1 MRFKNILVAMILAA
15 INIGCVYGQ
24 EADVPEVHKKIH
36 QIMQSMQEESHF
48 FMSVVD
54 STSNIGGEEP
64 FELFP
69 ALDLYIDWDD
79 DHVDPL
85 RDKKNPA
92 KIPDQMKIDISKFYA
107 PTVGRV
113 TSPFGWRRRRMHKGT
128 DIKVITGDTV
138 RAAFDGRV
146 RIRKYDRRGYGY
158 YYVVR
163 HSNGLETVYGHLSK
177 QIVEAG
183 DYVRAGQAL
192 GLGGNTGRSTGSHLH
207 FEMRF
212 MGIALDPADLIDFQT
227 FKPKSDIYEFEKSTA
242 QWAQNNKGK
251 SGRAGRQPRTGTGN
265 RNQRGNANVDDA
277 PVAQSKSKGS
287 GVHVIRKGDTLGK
300 VAKKYGT
307 TVNRLCKL
315 NGLKANSRLNIGQK
329 IRYR

>member
-1 MRFKNILVAMILAA
+1 MATTNIVCVLGNDDVPPVHKNI
-15 INIGCVYGQ
+15 
-24 EADVPEVHKKIH
+24 HK
-36 QIMQSMQEESHF
+36 IMQELQEESYR
-48 FMSVVD
+48 FMALVD
-54 STSNIGGEEP
+54 STSNIGGEDP

-69 ALDLYIDWDD
+69 ALDLYTDWDD
-79 DHVDPL
+79 AHVDPL

-92 KIPDQMKIDISKFYA
+92 AIPEKMKIDISKFYA

-113 TSPFGWRRRRMHKGT
+113 TSNFGWRRRRMHKGT

-146 RIRKYDRRGYGY
+146 RIRKFDRRGYGY

-177 QIVEAG
+177 QIVDAD

-227 FKPKSDIYEFEKSTA
+227 FKPKNDFYEFERSYA
-242 QWAQNNKGK
+242 MWAQNNKGK
-251 SGRAGRQPRTGTGN
+251 SGRAGREPSAGKGKRNNRDRDAEVASGGN
-265 RNQRGNANVDDA
+265 SR
-277 PVAQSKSKGS
+277 KSAAGGKGGS
-287 GVHVIRKGDTLGK
+287 GVHSVRKGDTLGK
-300 VAKKYGT
+300 IAKQYGT
-307 TVNRLCKL
+307 TVNRLCRL
-315 NGLKANSRLNIGQK
+315 NGLRANSRLNIGQK
-329 IRYR
+329 IKYK

>member
-1 MRFKNILVAMILAA
+1 MKFKNILVALILAT
-15 INIGCVYGQ
+15 INIASVYGDV
-24 EADVPEVHKKIH
+24 DVPQVHKNIH
-36 QIMQSMQEESHF
+36 KIMQEMQEESSR
-48 FMSVVD
+48 FMALID

-64 FELFP
+64 FELYP
-69 ALDLYIDWDD
+69 ALDLYMDWDD
-79 DHVDPL
+79 AHVDPL

-92 KIPDQMKIDISKFYA
+92 QIPDQMKIDISKFYA

-138 RAAFDGRV
+138 RSAFDGRV

-212 MGIALDPADLIDFQT
+212 MGIALDPSDLIDFQT
-227 FKPKSDIYEFEKSTA
+227 FKPKNDIYEFEKTTA

-251 SGRAGRQPRTGTGN
+251 RGRAGRQPQVSKGKKN
-265 RNQRGNANVDDA
+265 KRGNADQEETQ
-277 PVAQSKSKGS
+277 VASSKSKGS
-287 GVHVIRKGDTLGK
+287 GVHVIKKGDTLGK
-300 VAKKYGT
+300 IAKRYGT

-315 NGLKANSRLNIGQK
+315 NGLRANSRLNIGQK
-329 IRYR
+329 IKYR

>member
-1 MRFKNILVAMILAA
+1 MRFKYILAVLLLSA
-15 INIGCVYGQ
+15 INIGCVFGQ
-24 EADVPEVHKKIH
+24 ELVPQVHKTIH

-48 FMSVVD
+48 FISMVD
-54 STSNIGGEEP
+54 STSNMGGEEP
-64 FELFP
+64 FDLFP
-69 ALDLYIDWDD
+69 ALDLYTDWDD
-79 DHVDPL
+79 AHVDPL
-85 RDKKNPA
+85 RGKKDPA
-92 KIPDQMKIDISKFYA
+92 VIPEKMKIDISKFYA

-113 TSPFGWRRRRMHKGT
+113 TSNFGWRRRRMHKGT

-146 RIRKYDRRGYGY
+146 RIKKYDRRGYGY

-177 QIVEAG
+177 HIVDAG
-183 DYVRAGQAL
+183 DMVRAGQAL

-227 FKPKSDIYEFEKSTA
+227 FKPKSDTYDFERSYA

-251 SGRAGRQPRTGTGN
+251 SGRAGREPKAGKGSTDKR
-265 RNQRGNANVDDA
+265 
-277 PVAQSKSKGS
+277 QSDTARSERASSNTSKGS
-287 GVHVIRKGDTLGK
+287 GVHVVRKGDTLGK
-300 VAKKYGT
+300 IAKRYGT

-315 NGLKANSRLNIGQK
+315 NGLRANSRLNLGQK

>member
-1 MRFKNILVAMILAA
+1 MRFKYILAVLLLSA
-15 INIGCVYGQ
+15 MNIGCVFGQ
-24 EADVPEVHKKIH
+24 ELVPQVHKDIH
-36 QIMQSMQEESHF
+36 RIMQSMQEESHF
-48 FMSVVD
+48 FISVVD

-69 ALDLYIDWDD
+69 ALDLYTDWDD
-79 DHVDPL
+79 AHVDPL

-92 KIPDQMKIDISKFYA
+92 AIPEKMKIDISKFYA

-113 TSPFGWRRRRMHKGT
+113 TSNFGWRRRRMHKGT

-138 RAAFDGRV
+138 RSAFDGRV

-212 MGIALDPADLIDFQT
+212 MGIALDPSDLIDFQT
-227 FKPKSDIYEFEKSTA
+227 FKPKNDTYDFERSYA

-251 SGRAGRQPRTGTGN
+251 SGRAGREPRATNGKKN
-265 RNQRGNANVDDA
+265 RRGNAD
-277 PVAQSKSKGS
+277 PEETQVASSKSKGS

-300 VAKKYGT
+300 IAKKYGT

-315 NGLKANSRLNIGQK
+315 NGLRANSRLNLGQK